1 MAITWKT
8 FVKSDKELQGAADKL
23 SRHVKR
29 LKLKYCE
36 MDDAVH
42 FAISSALTGLPCLL
56 IAAPGTAKSALIGDI
71 AKEMFTITKADMP
84 FIKVRNGDNKP
95 VATRHFQIALNK
107 TTMPDELMGPLDVS
121 KLKEGRYIRNIRGKA
136 PSAFFVFV
144 DEVSR
149 GNSATRDALLT
160 LMNERKYVQDGE
172 SLSANLFAFFGA
184 TNFIPEE
191 PSEGAFL
198 DRFVYKVKLEYL
210 HSAESYM
217 SMCGS
222 NGIAK
227 QLEELETEPLSLR
240 EWLALRYYVANH
252 VEIPDEMIR
261 LGITFQMTMEAKL
274 NWKLSNRRF
283 KQIFAKYDNDRVTP
297 FASVLKA
304 EAFLEGFD
312 KVHRHHIAHALTA
325 TSWTTPE
332 SIPQINEIIAES
344 INSTI
349 GNAMA
354 LYNEMLAAYEEVER
368 GSTNTAEIELISG
381 MKAMLN
387 EIQDRAMPEI
397 EDDNTPQQLKDRLQ
411 SIVNEAEL
419 LVKSAMEHT
428 VSHTSRKRKGG
439 K

>member
-1 MAITWKT
+1 MVTWKT
-8 FVKSDKELQGAADKL
+8 FLSNESDLQTAADKL
-23 SRHVKR
+23 ATHVRR

-42 FAISSALTGLPCLL
+42 FAVSSALTGLPCLL

-71 AKEMFTITKADMP
+71 AKEMFTITKADEK
-84 FIKVRNGDNKP
+84 FIKVRNGGGPLAVN
-95 VATRHFQIALNK
+95 HFQIALNK

-121 KLKEGRYIRNIRGKA
+121 KLKNGQYIRNIRGKA

-160 LMNERKYVQDGE
+160 LMNEKKFVQDGV
-172 SLSANLFAFFGA
+172 SLSANLFAFYGA

-198 DRFVYKVKLEYL
+198 DRFVYKVQLEYL
-210 HSAESYM
+210 HSADSYM

-222 NGIAK
+222 NGVAK
-227 QLEELETEPLSLR
+227 ELAALKVEPLSLR
-240 EWLALRYYVANH
+240 EWLGLRYYIAEH

-261 LGITFQMTMEAKL
+261 LGIGFQSAMEAKL

-283 KQIFAKYDNDRVTP
+283 KQVFAKYDNDRVTP

-312 KVHRHHIAHALTA
+312 VVHRHHIAHALTA

-332 SIPQINEIIAES
+332 SIPQINEVIAES
-344 INSTI
+344 IDSTV

-354 LYNEMLAAYEEVER
+354 LYNEMLSAFEEVER

-381 MKAMLN
+381 MKAMLT
-387 EIQDRAMPEI
+387 EIQDRAIPEI
-397 EDDNTPQQLKDRLQ
+397 EDDNTPPQLKARLEN
-411 SIVNEAEL
+411 IVSEAEL

-428 VSHTSRKRKGG
+428 VSHTSRKKKG
-439 K
+439 KK